1 LVVSRIFQTVN
12 LRQEYNNPSLLK
24 PIFDI
29 SKTKKM
35 KKTSSILSLVL
46 FLLGTGSAQSCAK
59 TTKNKAQSSVAVVT
73 VSTKNMPAEVAATTP
88 TKAQE
93 NSAAT
98 ISTTV
103 VDKPVVTAVDTVK
116 VVQKPEV
123 VVVTAATQPVM
134 TDASPMM
141 NAPKRVLPSADT
153 QIVDNKPITVEKPSP
168 KQAKMLGFD
177 HSVWNDLLKKHVSAT
192 GKVNYKG
199 FKTDLETLDT
209 YMRSLNENAPTENA
223 SKEERLAYWINAYN
237 AVTVRLIVGNYPL
250 TSITKLDGGKPW
262 DVKRYS
268 NGSKKMSLNDIEN
281 NILRP
286 MGDARIH
293 FALNCAAKSCPPLL
307 NEAFT
312 GENVQKLLEQRT
324 KQFINSSRT
333 VVEKDGI
340 KVSKIFEWYAKDF
353 GNVVDFVNKYAKVKA
368 AKAAKVTY
376 LDYDWSLNE

>member
-1 LVVSRIFQTVN
+1 
-12 LRQEYNNPSLLK
+12 
-24 PIFDI
+24 
-29 SKTKKM
+29 M
-35 KKTSSILSLVL
+35 KKTSSFLTLIVFL
-46 FLLGTGSAQSCAK
+46 FGTISAQSCAK
-59 TTKNKAQSSVAVVT
+59 TTQNKAQSKVQSSVAVVT
-73 VSTKNMPAEVAATTP
+73 ISAKNVPP
-88 TKAQE
+88 QPQE
-93 NSAAT
+93 KKVDT
-98 ISTTV
+98 FDTTV
-103 VDKPVVTAVDTVK
+103 VINPTTVVEKPVIAAVDTTQIAK
-116 VVQKPEV
+116 KTSAEPVV
-123 VVVTAATQPVM
+123 ATIPPVAK
-134 TDASPMM
+134 DASPMM
-141 NAPKRVLPSADT
+141 DVPKTVVPLTAT
-153 QIVDNKPITVEKPSP
+153 QVVDNKPINVEKPSP
-168 KQAKMLGFD
+168 KRVKNLGFD

-199 FKTDLETLDT
+199 FKTDLDILDT
-209 YMRSLNENAPTENA
+209 YMRALNENAPTENA

-250 TSITKLDGGKPW
+250 SSITKLDGGKPW

-268 NGSKKMSLNDIEN
+268 NGSKKISLNDIEN

-312 GENVQKLLEQRT
+312 GENVLKLLEQRT

-368 AKAAKVTY
+368 AKTAKVSY
-376 LDYDWSLNE
+376 LDYDWGLNE